1 MQFSTPLFLSTL
13 FTLSLALPQFEPTVE
28 PNPGRLLVSYNKIT
42 YKTLGSTKS
51 GEIEAEVKDSQPFT
65 IKAYNSESPIHM
77 LDIVASNR
85 KFFIGNIT
93 GSRCPEE
100 VRDCPVG
107 NVTALKV
114 TDEGYAQL
122 DVQVNATQPIYIGPR
137 AQLRFNPPGVEV
149 PRNSRNATFTLQPN
163 PIPAPPGYA
172 AFVFSGVGRA
182 SGYLAC
188 PLAEEGIWQVFAGL
202 GSIKDSWIPSG
213 DKSDCI
219 GFDAF
224 ATNYTSAVPAA
235 YHKIIWKVS
244 RLTNNREGGDAKNFL
259 DCIALAD
266 ATFADND
273 RTLRQIIVK
282 EVTYWADSMAD

>member
-1 MQFSTPLFLSTL
+1 MHFSTSLVLSALFA
-13 FTLSLALPQFEPTVE
+13 LSLALPQFEPTVQ
-28 PNPGRLLVSYNKIT
+28 PSSGRLLVSYEKIT
-42 YKTLGSTKS
+42 YKTYGSLKS
-51 GEIEAEVKDSQPFT
+51 GEIQAEVKESQPFT

-85 KFFIGNIT
+85 KFFIGNVT

-100 VRDCPVG
+100 VKDCPVG

-122 DVQVNATQPIYIGPR
+122 DVQVNETQPIYIGPR
-137 AQLRFNPPGVEV
+137 AQLRFNPPGVPV
-149 PRNSRNATFTLQPN
+149 FKNAQNATFTLQPN

-172 AFVFSGVGRA
+172 AFVYSGVGRA

-188 PLAEEGIWQVFAGL
+188 PLAEKGIWQVFADL
-202 GSIKDSWIPSG
+202 GRIKDSWIPSG

-224 ATNYTSAVPAA
+224 ATNYTSPVPAA
-235 YHKIIWKVS
+235 YEYV
-244 RLTNNREGGDAKNFL
+244 
-259 DCIALAD
+259 
-266 ATFADND
+266 
-273 RTLRQIIVK
+273 
-282 EVTYWADSMAD
+282 